1 MKKCLLWWGIVLSL
15 GLGQLSAQSFSFYST
30 FRAGRP
36 NNGDWQQGIGTN
48 ASASNST
55 RYVEWN
61 ASNRTWR
68 SDGAQRFEIGW
79 DAAANVAYSLVWN
92 QAGGTTRAEWANTG
106 ARLSTQ
112 TVWTLPAENFYARI
126 ASNPANAA
134 SIALSNLTLSPN
146 TSIVS
151 GSLPA
156 SFGVSR
162 NSGGGLQVAN
172 LSAPIVI
179 NAASNG
185 GSWFIGGSIRFT
197 GLQGQGGGG
206 ITGSGS
212 QFFLRADGLDPVP
225 DAPTFAL
232 LGSGLLVMGLQR
244 RNRRTSPV

>member
-1 MKKCLLWWGIVLSL
+1 MKKRLLWWGIILSL
-15 GLGQLSAQSFSFYST
+15 GLGQLSAQSFTFYST

-48 ASASNST
+48 VHASNST
-55 RYVEWN
+55 GYVAWN
-61 ASNRTWR
+61 SGNRTWR
-68 SDGAQRFEIGW
+68 DDGAQRFEIGW
-79 DAAANVAYSLVWN
+79 DATRNVAYSLVWN
-92 QAGGTTRAEWANTG
+92 QSGTSRVEWANTG
-106 ARLSTQ
+106 PRLSTQ
-112 TVWTLPAENFYARI
+112 TIWTLPAENFNARI
-126 ASNPANAA
+126 EATPANAA

-156 SFGVSR
+156 PFGVSR
-162 NSGGGLQVAN
+162 DSGGGVQVAN

-197 GLQGQGGGG
+197 GLQGQSGGG
-206 ITGSGS
+206 ITGSS
-212 QFFLRADGLDPVP
+212 SRFFLRADGLDPVP

-232 LGSGLLVMGLQR
+232 LGSGLLALGWQR
-244 RNRRTSPV
+244 RNRRLSVL